1 MILAKIDDIMPDDK
15 DQQLTYEGKNQE
27 QETEQK
33 EVKEALIVAEQVK
46 KDEYAH
52 ILKTQRALA
61 FSKRASLRRA
71 LVLWRKNTQLAKEE
85 AAAFS
90 KGASLRRALVLWRKN
105 TQLAKEEATYEL
117 KVKLLVGTATVG
129 WLVKLVVA
137 LFEPEPEPTF
147 LEEMQGLGQ
156 LAMSATISTVVESA
170 STLEGLLNAT
180 KALGQ

>member
-61 FSKRASLRRA
+61 FSKR
-71 LVLWRKNTQLAKEE
+71 
-85 AAAFS
+85 
-90 KGASLRRALVLWRKN
+90 ASLRRALVLWRKN